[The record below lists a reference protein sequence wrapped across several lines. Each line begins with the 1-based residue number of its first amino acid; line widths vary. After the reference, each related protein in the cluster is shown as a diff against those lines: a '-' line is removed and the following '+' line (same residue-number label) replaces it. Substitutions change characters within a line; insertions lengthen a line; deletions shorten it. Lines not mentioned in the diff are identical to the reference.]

1 MSSTQALQGI
11 YRRSLTATVVC
22 WLIDRVPTL
31 CRDELRAILG
41 AALRVAAVVCV
52 ATAVAWATCA
62 LTVSQTSAVLDGSHM
77 SSRGYGV
84 MKAGMMLLASWSAVR
99 CLRLSRSGSTAM
111 AFARAGISGLVASF
125 VFAHWCWPL
134 IA

>member
-31 CRDELRAILG
+31 CQDELRAILG

-52 ATAVAWATCA
+52 ATAVAWVTCE
-62 LTVSQTSAVLDGSHM
+62 LTVLHTPAVLDGSRLGE
-77 SSRGYGV
+77 RGYWV
-84 MKAGMMLLASWSAVR
+84 MKAVMMLLASWSAVR

-111 AFARAGISGLVASF
+111 AFVRAGTSGLFASF

-134 IA
+134 VA